1 MSNVLVVLPQH
12 PVDIVNANMELKD
25 FYNPKDTVLS
35 VQMMAL
41 LAEETYRGEAK
52 GNEKEVFMNQPYGF
66 WNTLFLKIQSGQK
79 LDKDTN
85 NLFYGNYPKNS
96 LAKFDHIISLNE
108 YNKEAENPAWLYDA
122 QLKKDYAE
130 ELVPLYGYEDIQF
143 YFPTW
148 KHLRLFLRMNGFM
161 EGDRRNG

>member
-52 GNEKEVFMNQPYGF
+52 ENEKEVFMNQPYGF

-108 YNKEAENPAWLYDA
+108 YNEEAENPAWLYDT
-122 QLKKDYAE
+122 QLKKDYAG

-148 KHLRLFLRMNGFM
+148 KHLRLFLRMNGFT
-161 EGDRRNG
+161 EGDKRNG

>member
-25 FYNPKDTVLS
+25 FYNPKNIVLS

-41 LAEETYRGEAK
+41 LAEETYRGETK
-52 GNEKEVFMNQPYGF
+52 ENEKEVFMNQPYGF
-66 WNTLFLKIQSGQK
+66 WNTLFLKIQGDQK

-85 NLFYGNYPKNS
+85 HLFYGNYSKNS
-96 LAKFDHIISLNE
+96 FAKFDHIISLNE
-108 YNKEAENPAWLYDA
+108 YNEEAENPAWLYDA
-122 QLKKDYAE
+122 QLKKDYAG
-130 ELVPLYGYEDIQF
+130 ELVPLYGHEDIQF

-148 KHLRLFLRMNGFM
+148 KHLRLFLRMNGFT

>member
-1 MSNVLVVLPQH
+1 MSNVLIVLPQH
-12 PVDIVNANMELKD
+12 PVDIVDASGELRD
-25 FYNPKDTVLS
+25 FYNPKDIVLS

-52 GNEKEVFMNQPYGF
+52 ENEKEIFMNQPYAF
-66 WNTLFLKIQSGQK
+66 WDALFLKIQSGQK
-79 LDKDTN
+79 LDKDKN

-96 LAKFDHIISLNE
+96 LAKFDHIISLNA
-108 YNKEAENPAWLYDA
+108 YNEEAENPAWLYDA
-122 QLKKDYAE
+122 QLKKDYGE
-130 ELVPLYGYEDIQF
+130 QLVPVYGYEDIQF

-148 KHLRLFLRMNGFM
+148 KHLRLFLRMNGFT